1 MRKAPFWTSRT
12 TGLNLL
18 AAAPPPV
25 MGEAMKRDMELVR
38 LLLLRVEQGEV
49 PAALGSY
56 PEEEIVY
63 NSALMIEAGL
73 IKGRTVYDAAVGQVT
88 GTIMERL
95 TWEGHDFLD
104 AARNETVWNKAKE
117 KVLKPGISWT
127 FSILLEYLKA
137 EARAQMQKHG
147 LLPPT

>member
-1 MRKAPFWTSRT
+1 M
-12 TGLNLL
+12 
-18 AAAPPPV
+18 
-25 MGEAMKRDMELVR
+25 DLVR
-38 LLLLRVEQGEV
+38 LLLLEVEGGEA
-49 PAALGSY
+49 PAALAFY

-73 IKGRTVYDAAVGQVT
+73 IKGQTVYDAAVGRVT

-95 TWEGHDFLD
+95 TREGHDFLD
-104 AARNETVWNKAKE
+104 AARNETAWNKAKE
-117 KVLKPGISWT
+117 KVLKPGLSWT

-147 LLPPT
+147 LLPPS